1 MKDTITVQFHEE
13 MDKRYMEFPN
23 AQHFETGITMRHELS
38 AIGFPWE
45 T

>member
-23 AQHFETGITMRHELS
+23 AQHFETGITMRHKQS
-38 AIGFPWE
+38 VVKFP
-45 T
+45 